1 VRRRTT
7 SGSGVRRD
15 RPRYDN
21 SGIRLQ
27 MQTAAL
33 SAVAHGSPGPGRQ
46 VRPFDRLK
54 VVGYITLMLTEEI
67 Q

>member
-15 RPRYDN
+15 RPRGDN

-27 MQTAAL
+27 TETAAL
-33 SAVAHGSPGPGRQ
+33 SAATHSSPGPGRQ
-46 VRPFDRLK
+46 VRPLDRLK
-54 VVGYITLMLTEEI
+54 VAGYITLMLTEEI